1 MKRCVIVG
9 GGEVKN
15 TAYARQLIR
24 ENDFV
29 IAADRG
35 YERCLAMDV
44 KPHLLLGDFDS
55 YEGRLPKD
63 CPVLTYP
70 VEKDDTDTMLA
81 IKEALNRGFE
91 ELLLLGM
98 CGGRLDH
105 SIANIQSLVYAALRG
120 VRASI
125 MDEDLFIT
133 VLSGGQSAVIPYRE
147 GFVLSVFSYSEQCKG
162 LTLRDLYYSLE
173 DGDLDNSFPLGVSN
187 HFLPDKDAVISLK
200 EGTLLIIST
209 REQ

>member
-9 GGEVKN
+9 GGEIKDY
-15 TAYARQLIR
+15 AYARQLMKKD
-24 ENDFV
+24 DF
-29 IAADRG
+29 IMAADRG
-35 YERCLAMDV
+35 YAGCVAMNV
-44 KPHLLLGDFDS
+44 KPDLLLGDFDS
-55 YEGRLPKD
+55 YAGTLPQD
-63 CPVLTYP
+63 CPILTYP

-81 IKEALNRGFE
+81 IKEALSRGFE

-105 SIANIQSLVYAALRG
+105 SIANIQSLVYAARRG
-120 VRASI
+120 VKASI

-133 VLSGGQSAVIPYRE
+133 VLCDGQSAVVPYRE
-147 GFVLSVFSYSEQCKG
+147 GFVLSVFSYSERCKG
-162 LTLRDLYYSLE
+162 VTLRELYYPLE
-173 DGDLDNSFPLGVSN
+173 DGELDNGFPLGVSN
-187 HFLPDKDAVISLK
+187 HFLPEKDGFISVK

>member
-9 GGEVKN
+9 GGEVKDF
-15 TAYARQLIR
+15 TYARQLMQ
-24 ENDFV
+24 EADFV

-35 YERCLAMDV
+35 YERCLEMNI

-55 YEGRLPKD
+55 YEGKLPKD
-63 CPVLTYP
+63 CPILTYP

-81 IKEALNRGFE
+81 IKEALGRGYD

-105 SIANIQSLVYAALRG
+105 SIANIQSLVYAAVRG
-120 VRASI
+120 VKASI

-133 VLSGGQSAVIPYRE
+133 VLSGGQSTRIPYRE
-147 GFVLSVFSYSEQCKG
+147 GFVLSVFSYSDRCQG
-162 LTLRDLYYSLE
+162 VTLRDLYYPLE
-173 DGDLDNSFPLGVSN
+173 DGELDNGFPLGVSN
-187 HFLPDKDAVISLK
+187 HFLPEKDGFISIK
-200 EGTLLIIST
+200 EGVLLIIST

>member
-9 GGEVKN
+9 GGDVKDCS
-15 TAYARQLIR
+15 YARQLITA
-24 ENDFV
+24 DDYV

-35 YERCLAMDV
+35 YERCVAMNR
-44 KPHLLLGDFDS
+44 KPDMLLGDFDS
-55 YEGRLPKD
+55 YEGQLPED
-63 CPVLTYP
+63 CPVFTYP

-81 IKEALNRGFE
+81 IKEALKRGFK

-105 SIANIQSLVYAALRG
+105 SIANIQSLVYATKRG
-120 VRASI
+120 VKASI
-125 MDEDLFIT
+125 ADEDVFIT
-133 VLSGGQSAVIPYRE
+133 VLSDGQTAVIPYRE
-147 GFVLSVFSYSEQCKG
+147 GFVLSVFSYSERCKG
-162 LTLRDLYYSLE
+162 VTLRDLYYSLE
-173 DGDLDNSFPLGVSN
+173 DGELDNGFPLGVSN
-187 HFLPDKDAVISLK
+187 HFLPGKDGVISVK